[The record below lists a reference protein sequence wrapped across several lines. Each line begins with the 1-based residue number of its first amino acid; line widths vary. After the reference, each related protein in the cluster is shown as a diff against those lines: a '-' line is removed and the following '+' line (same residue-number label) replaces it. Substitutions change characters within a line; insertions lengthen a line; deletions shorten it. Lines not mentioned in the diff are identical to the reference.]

1 MFNRGECM
9 SFLLF
14 KLLFAGVVIALLLV
28 AGLIVRNLRHKR
40 QGAAPP
46 LQQTAPQQAAPARS
60 FASRRQKP
68 AAEDEAEP
76 AEAAPPRRRQLKTF
90 ADAERVLVE
99 PALLA
104 EPIAPTET
112 APPPEPEA
120 VPAAEAESADE
131 PADAAGGDYGQVVLD
146 RLEQAF
152 EALQAGE
159 IPLSTYRARVTAEQ
173 VEVEQRIAV
182 LQNDVES
189 DELDAALAARESVR
203 WCLNWADEQAGS
215 QPG

>member
-1 MFNRGECM
+1 M

-28 AGLIVRNLRHKR
+28 AGLIVRSLRRKR

-46 LQQTAPQQAAPARS
+46 PQQTAPQQAAPARS
-60 FASRRQKP
+60 FASRRQKS
-68 AAEDEAEP
+68 EEEAEP
-76 AEAAPPRRRQLKTF
+76 AEPAPPRRRQLKTF

-99 PALLA
+99 PGLLA
-104 EPIAPTET
+104 EPIAPTEA
-112 APPPEPEA
+112 APPPEPEQEPEPAA
-120 VPAAEAESADE
+120 VAEAEPADDE
-131 PADAAGGDYGQVVLD
+131 PADTAGSDYGQIVLD

-159 IPLSTYRARVTAEQ
+159 ITLPTYRARVVAEEA
-173 VEVEQRIAV
+173 EVEQRIAA
-182 LQNDVES
+182 LQKDVES

-203 WCLNWADEQAGS
+203 WCLNWADEQAG
-215 QPG
+215 

>member
-1 MFNRGECM
+1 M

-28 AGLIVRNLRHKR
+28 AGLIVRSLRRKR

-46 LQQTAPQQAAPARS
+46 PQQTAPQQAAPARS

-76 AEAAPPRRRQLKTF
+76 AEPAAPRRRQLKTF

-99 PALLA
+99 PGLLA

-112 APPPEPEA
+112 APPPESEPEPAA
-120 VPAAEAESADE
+120 VAEAEAEPADE
-131 PADAAGGDYGQVVLD
+131 PADTAGSDYGQVVLD

-159 IPLSTYRARVTAEQ
+159 IALPAYRARVAAEEA
-173 VEVEQRIAV
+173 EVEQRIAV
-182 LQNDVES
+182 LQKDVES

-203 WCLNWADEQAGS
+203 WCLNWADEQAG
-215 QPG
+215 